1 MFASSPAHQ
10 SSGKGVGARP
20 LPMSVEPVAMVAS
33 TSRGWYS
40 VPSGKIFARSASASG
55 AVASNGQTIA
65 WRHIALPCSQF
76 VTTFV
81 YGLLTCRRGSE
92 EDS

>member
-1 MFASSPAHQ
+1 M
-10 SSGKGVGARP
+10 
-20 LPMSVEPVAMVAS
+20 PMSVEPVAMVAS

-40 VPSGKIFARSASASG
+40 VPSGRILALIASASG
-55 AVASNGQTIA
+55 AVASNAQTIA

-81 YGLLTCRRGSE
+81 YGLLTCRGSE